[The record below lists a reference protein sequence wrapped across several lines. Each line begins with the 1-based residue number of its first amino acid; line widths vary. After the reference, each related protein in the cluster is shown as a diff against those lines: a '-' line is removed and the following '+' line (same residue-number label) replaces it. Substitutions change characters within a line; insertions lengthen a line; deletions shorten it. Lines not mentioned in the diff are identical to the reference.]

1 MEIYETESEIA
12 KRKSWLLSLT
22 VIVLVT
28 FGTLILLQ
36 GFALALIP
44 TLFNITLEDFLGLMA
59 GDFDVPN
66 GRMAM
71 LFVQGI
77 GSGMGFWV
85 ASWIITSYIDRAE
98 LHWHTQQSR
107 FNAKSFGTALA
118 ITLGAMFFNG
128 LLVYW
133 NAQLDLP
140 ESMAGLENWMKEME
154 TQLMEVTKFLTDFQT
169 IPEFLMGILVIGVFA
184 GIGEEMF
191 FRGML
196 QPKLKLYTN
205 SGHWGIWLTAI
216 IFSAIHVQFYGFLPR
231 VFLGALFGYLYYYS
245 GSLLYPILAHVFNNS
260 LTVLV
265 IYLANQGIIDF
276 DLESTDTVSYPAAV
290 TGLLVLMVGFFYFK
304 KINPPKDAELDQG
317 I

>member
-1 MEIYETESEIA
+1 MEIYETRTEIGS
-12 KRKSWLLSLT
+12 RKNWLLSLI

-28 FGTLILLQ
+28 FGVLILLQ

-44 TLFNITLEDFLGLMA
+44 SLYNISIEDLLSLMT
-59 GDFDVPN
+59 GNYDVPN

-77 GSGMGFWV
+77 GSGIGFWV
-85 ASWIITSYIDRAE
+85 AAWVITRFIDKAE
-98 LHWHTQQSR
+98 LHWDVQRSR
-107 FNAKSFGTALA
+107 FNLQGFGVALA

-140 ESMAGLENWMKEME
+140 DSMAGLEDWMKEME
-154 TQLMEVTKFLTDFQT
+154 TQLMDLTKFLTDFQT
-169 IPEFLMGILVIGVFA
+169 IPELLTGILVIGVFA

-191 FRGML
+191 FRGVL
-196 QPKLKLYTN
+196 QPKMKSYTN
-205 SGHWGIWLTAI
+205 SAHWGIWLTAI
-216 IFSAIHVQFYGFLPR
+216 IFSAIHVQFYGFVPR
-231 VFLGALFGYLYYYS
+231 VFLGALFGYLYHYS
-245 GSLLYPILAHVFNNS
+245 GSLLYPILAHVFNNA

-265 IYLANQGIIDF
+265 IYMANQGMVDF
-276 DLESTDTVSYPAAV
+276 DLESTDTVSYPAAI
-290 TGLLVLMVGFFYFK
+290 TGLLVLTVGFFYFK
-304 KINPPKDAELDQG
+304 KINQPKDAELDQG

>member
-1 MEIYETESEIA
+1 MEIYETQSEIA
-12 KRKSWLLSLT
+12 KRKSWLLSLI

-36 GFALALIP
+36 GFALAFLP
-44 TLFNITLEDFLGLMA
+44 TLFNLTIEDLMGLMS
-59 GDFDVPN
+59 GNYDVPN

-77 GSGMGFWV
+77 GSGIGFWV
-85 ASWIITSYIDRAE
+85 ASWIITRYIEKADLNWEEQR
-98 LHWHTQQSR
+98 SR
-107 FNAKSFGTALA
+107 FNLKNFGLALG

-133 NAQLDLP
+133 NSQLVLP
-140 ESMAGLENWMKEME
+140 ESMAGLESWMKEME
-154 TQLMEVTKFLTDFQT
+154 TQLMELTSFLTDFQT
-169 IPEFLMGILVIGVFA
+169 IPELLTGILVIGVFA

-191 FRGML
+191 FRGVI
-196 QPKLKLYTN
+196 QPKMKLYTN
-205 SGHWGIWLTAI
+205 SSHWGIWLTAI

-231 VFLGALFGYLYYYS
+231 VFLGAIFGYLYLYS
-245 GSLLYPILAHVFNNS
+245 GSLLYPILAHVFNNA
-260 LTVLV
+260 LTVIV
-265 IYLANQGIIDF
+265 IYMSNQGMVDF
-276 DLESTDTVSYPAAV
+276 DLESTDTVSYPAAI

-304 KINPPKDAELDQG
+304 KINQPNHAELDQG